1 MRASKKAQQRLRTR
15 QAAYDEMMNKN
26 PELKGAFHRPGSLK
40 K

>member
-1 MRASKKAQQRLRTR
+1 MRASKKAQRRLRTR
-15 QAAYDEMMNKN
+15 QAAYDGMVDKD